1 MGRMQGTGISAS
13 ALPFKRKPPTWATM
27 TPSAIV
33 ELIVKYSKK
42 GRQIVMQV

>member
-1 MGRMQGTGISAS
+1 MGRMHGSGISAS

-27 TPSAIV
+27 TPTAIT

-42 GRQIVMQV
+42 GRKKSK